1 MTRVKLLTDGGYV
14 GLDACVGKTF
24 RAEKFLGCYNI
35 EGKELLGADSKP
47 ILKTYKFLPSEVEVV
62 HAFC

>member
-14 GLDACVGKTF
+14 GLDECVGKTF
-24 RAEKFLGCYNI
+24 QAHKHVGHWNI
-35 EGKELLGADSKP
+35 KGKELLGEDSKP
-47 ILKTYKFLPSEVEVV
+47 ILEEYLFLNREVEVV